1 MTSRIRLDAVFEVD
15 ASRLYDILLDSDQF
29 SAFTGGAPAHID
41 ASEGGAFSMFG
52 GVITGR
58 NIELARHK
66 RIVQAW
72 RAGNWPE
79 GVFSIVR
86 FDIVGEGAGSRL
98 TLTHTGFPEDM
109 QGHLE
114 SGWAKMYF
122 EPLRAYTA

>member
-1 MTSRIRLDAVFEVD
+1 MTSRIQLDAVFEAD
-15 ASRLYDILLDSDQF
+15 ARRLYDILLDSKQF

-52 GVITGR
+52 GMITGR
-58 NIELARHK
+58 NIELAPHK

-79 GVFSIVR
+79 GDFSIVR
-86 FDIVGEGAGSRL
+86 FDFVGEGSGARL
-98 TLTHTGFPEDM
+98 TLTQTGFPEAM
-109 QGHLE
+109 RVHLE